1 MPYSNHRIL
10 ILNSNQQLLN
20 ALEGLFY
27 LAGIPVT
34 GSSSSC
40 KGLND
45 LLESSQADL
54 LVTDVKGDDGSALPW
69 LEKWLQKYP
78 GLLITGYSDCINEEE
93 CQNLKLAGVKSCSSR
108 KESPEKLLVAVK
120 KLLGNPTDIQTDKET
135 VLNALGGVRELEI
148 FTLLGDGYKRNEIA
162 ATLQI
167 SPRTVDTYL
176 SRIKANLGLASMH
189 EVRRLAHDMA
199 ESFAQHR

>member
-1 MPYSNHRIL
+1 MPYRNHRIL
-10 ILNSNQQLLN
+10 ILNSDKQLLN

-45 LLESSQADL
+45 LLESSRADL

-78 GLLITGYSDCINEEE
+78 GLLVIGYSE
-93 CQNLKLAGVKSCSSR
+93 CSDEKERQKLKLAGVKSCISR
-108 KESPEKLLVAVK
+108 NESPEKLLVTVK
-120 KLLGNPTDIQTDKET
+120 KLLGNPTGIRTDKEN
-135 VLNALGGVRELEI
+135 VLYALGGVRELEI

-176 SRIKANLGLASMH
+176 SRIKANLGLTSMH

-199 ESFAQHR
+199 ASFAQHR

>member
-10 ILNSNQQLLN
+10 ILNSDIRLLH

-40 KGLND
+40 KGLNN

-54 LVTDVKGDDGSALPW
+54 LVTDVRGDDGPALPW

-78 GLLITGYSDCINEEE
+78 ELLTIGYSECSDEEDR
-93 CQNLKLAGVKSCSSR
+93 QNLKLAGVKS
-108 KESPEKLLVAVK
+108 
-120 KLLGNPTDIQTDKET
+120 
-135 VLNALGGVRELEI
+135 
-148 FTLLGDGYKRNEIA
+148 
-162 ATLQI
+162 
-167 SPRTVDTYL
+167 
-176 SRIKANLGLASMH
+176 
-189 EVRRLAHDMA
+189 
-199 ESFAQHR
+199 

>member
-1 MPYSNHRIL
+1 MPFRNHRIL
-10 ILNSNQQLLN
+10 ILNSDKQLLN

-27 LAGIPVT
+27 LAGIPVA

-54 LVTDVKGDDGSALPW
+54 LITDVRGDDGPTFPW

-78 GLLITGYSDCINEEE
+78 GLLVIGYSECSEEE
-93 CQNLKLAGVKSCSSR
+93 RQNLKLAGVKSCIRRSDP
-108 KESPEKLLVAVK
+108 PEKLLVAVK
-120 KLLGNPTDIQTDKET
+120 KLLGNPKGMQADKET

-148 FTLLGDGYKRNEIA
+148 FMLLGDGYKRNEIA
-162 ATLQI
+162 TTLQI

-176 SRIKANLGLASMH
+176 ARIKSNLGLTSMQQL
-189 EVRRLAHDMA
+189 RRLAHDMT